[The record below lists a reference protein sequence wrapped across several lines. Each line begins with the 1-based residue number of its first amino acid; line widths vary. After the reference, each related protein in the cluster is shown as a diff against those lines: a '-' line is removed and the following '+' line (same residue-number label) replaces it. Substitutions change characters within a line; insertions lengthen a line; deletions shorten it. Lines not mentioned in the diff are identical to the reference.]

1 MPSKVR
7 VYGKAQNR
15 TALGIVHAYMIMYPH
30 ATFEDL
36 QKAFPDLLTH
46 HPHLFITPEM
56 IQNDPNYV
64 NWCFAEKDELIT
76 TADKVKLALIK
87 VWTKPEYDR
96 LVEHAKQYDIEVAE
110 FEKGV
115 KGQKGG
121 FRLEYL
127 NGYIPPVPQQ
137 TKKSV
142 PAWLWAVIGLLAA
155 AVVGLILWLS
165 LGKKDVVE
173 VEKVVVVHDTLYI
186 QQLHEIERNFNAAEF
201 AQGKSELS
209 EDAKFVLHDLA
220 KLMQENPELKLEIEG
235 HTSAEGD
242 AAANQQLSEARA
254 QAAVTFLVE
263 REGIDASRLTAIGR
277 GSSEPK
283 NADNPY
289 APENRRTEFVIV
301 E

>member
-36 QKAFPDLLTH
+36 QKAFPDSLTH

-137 TKKSV
+137 PKKSV

-155 AVVGLILWLS
+155 AVVGLILWFS
-165 LGKKDVVE
+165 LGKKQVVE

-186 QQLHEIERNFNAAEF
+186 QQLHEIECDFNAAEF

-242 AAANQQLSEARA
+242 ATVNQQLSEARA

-263 REGIDASRLTAIGR
+263 REGVDASRLTAIGL
-277 GSSEPK
+277 GASQPK
-283 NADNPY
+283 NADDPY

>member
-36 QKAFPDLLTH
+36 QKAFPDSLTH

-64 NWCFAEKDELIT
+64 NWCFAEKDELLT

-137 TKKSV
+137 PKKGV
-142 PAWLWAVIGLLAA
+142 PAWLWAVIGLFAA

-165 LGKKDVVE
+165 LGKKQVVE

-242 AAANQQLSEARA
+242 ATVNQQLSEARA

-263 REGIDASRLTAIGR
+263 REGVDASRLTAIGL
-277 GSSEPK
+277 GASQPK
-283 NADNPY
+283 NADDPY
-289 APENRRTEFVIV
+289 APENRRTEFVIID
-301 E
+301 